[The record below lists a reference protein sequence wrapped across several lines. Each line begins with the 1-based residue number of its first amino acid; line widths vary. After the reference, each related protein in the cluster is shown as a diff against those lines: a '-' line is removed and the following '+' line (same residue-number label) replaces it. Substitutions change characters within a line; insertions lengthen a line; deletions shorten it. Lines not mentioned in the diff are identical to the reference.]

1 MDTHERDPVPDVWQE
16 NGTLRLADMLATFL
30 LDVAHAIRQRIGAWL
45 ARRR

>member
-30 LDVAHAIRQRIGAWL
+30 LDVVHSVRKRIGARL
-45 ARRR
+45 ERRR